1 MTTEVKMKNM
11 VTIKDLANFLFV
23 ENSCLASSLPD
34 LCTAVQLY
42 LTLPV
47 TSATAERSFSKLK
60 LIKTFLRNNMTQTRL
75 SALALLSIE
84 NETCRTLDLKEVVN
98 KFMAMSQKRFG
109 KL

>member
-23 ENSCLASSLPD
+23 ESSCLASSLPD

-60 LIKTFLRNNMTQTRL
+60 LIKTFF
-75 SALALLSIE
+75 
-84 NETCRTLDLKEVVN
+84 KEQYDTN
-98 KFMAMSQKRFG
+98 KAKCIGFIKH
-109 KL
+109 